1 MWALS
6 CFCGFASANKTSN
19 SKQFNIFGNGIVSS
33 AEPLSPSEAAA
44 LPLLEVSSL
53 SAEWACSQ
61 FPVACIAL
69 GEQRNGSSIAPQVTV
84 LWHNATSLDVW
95 DRLTNAERNPAL
107 MEAIIAMV
115 NCSCPAQQVV
125 MVAGSTFAAHV
136 AQPAAAAA
144 RFTSEL
150 LAAVSVQI
158 HLSLVQFSRGLQG
171 VVVPRALLVVCRAP
185 LLPPRHLDSG
195 PGNCQLR
202 SGDTAYQG
210 PPIALHAGAIGGG
223 ESLRMTSGLSASGIT
238 PEGELAERASMH
250 ESAVAAH
257 RQRDSMVAAHLPA
270 IITVFTLE
278 GQVVHQNPASM
289 QYMGPMPIAR
299 PHGTA
304 LLSSATMATEDGG
317 LDFGG
322 AEAGPYEEGDW
333 GSGFGVLGCIF
344 TYEQVKLRQMMD
356 VLLGRGNVW
365 QGIVRVPA
373 SESLKQKLVYGRHPH
388 QVATME
394 DMEGLEP
401 EAGAILPAGAYDT
414 LQSRPWHPA
423 LSTSQA
429 MVPQRQQAQLQQ
441 QREDARFIQQQ
452 TQQRERLPEQQRER
466 RGQRRGSEEPQQRG
480 RSSEELEERQQL
492 HHHQYQYRY
501 HHHHH
506 ERQEQQQQQQQ
517 QQQQK
522 EQYHHHQQQRQGQ
535 QPFPES
541 RQQHDRPAHQQPLQ
555 PQPSQLQLHQE
566 AHQQQQQQ
574 QPQQGPHFPS
584 TLLDDGAASTQH
596 SSGSFMLSGSRN
608 NYRNSFHN
616 STYNNNNNSYQH
628 QKQQQQQQQQPESGT
643 TTGEVLDVVLSA
655 TGPGPGSGSDPPGHR
670 GFAKL
675 SATNAYDVET
685 DPLATSTWTV
695 LADPASRGWPPGH
708 HQSGQRILNTGLVGN
723 ALRSRARPTSKRA
736 QSPATMLDSPE
747 DAREGD
753 ASAGQA
759 LSLGLMRRW
768 GSATQ
773 AAPPPL
779 GRRLQALPTGLG
791 SGQQTGA
798 MLGGLRYHS
807 QPHGTSGLGAGAGG
821 GLALVRRPDMLAPR
835 GESLD
840 TEAAAAMVA
849 AAVATVRT
857 GEPSMLPAT
866 ATSVLGRASGPS
878 SLPLTRRVQRSHD
891 GGSLS
896 IHNIATCP
904 SGRRGDGSLTVP
916 NAGTAVNPAG
926 NGVTSGAGS
935 NATGMSRVLV
945 FANSLRSA
953 PFALA
958 TVAAPVGSL
967 QAGSRVLY
975 DSSGTGG
982 GATGNG
988 VNIHAPRPQSA
999 TVIRRQSRSYE
1010 RALTLAGMA
1019 ATPAPAP
1026 TSPMPATPQARTSN
1040 PTSPT
1045 AVQIPPP
1052 AAALDQPPS
1061 PPSVPTALTRPEM
1074 SALTALL
1081 RARRSTLAN
1090 AAGTASLQSLPPSM
1104 TPNAASSTTITAG
1117 ESAAAAV
1124 VATAATLP
1132 ELEMAVARQPRSQS
1146 SGVLLLNPATR
1157 RSTIGDDSGPVPTG
1171 VVITAGEAELAMA
1184 LLPYS
1189 QSEQPDGQIC
1199 NLGTSGRRE
1208 GEEDAAGEA
1217 LADEADDAVGGSAAA
1232 AAFLAASG
1240 EHDVWHEI
1248 SAVSALDPV
1257 TGSAV
1262 LVVTQVDVTAKV
1274 RAERHLVHVMCA
1286 ERRLL
1291 LQLFPRH
1298 VLQHVVEA
1306 NPLLRSH
1313 GAAGASSLQSL
1324 PREWL
1329 DGGDWRP
1336 VLRDC
1341 DKLATMH
1348 PQATVLFADIA
1359 GFDDI
1364 CMELPPQK
1372 VLAFLNDLFAK
1383 FDNSIEPFGVHKMET
1398 IGGLFIVAGGLLREE
1413 EDGAVA
1419 VRDRWDPLHAEK
1431 VFMFAKAMLNV
1442 AANTKLPTLEEPV
1455 ELRIGIHTGPVMS
1468 GIVGTRVPRFVLFGD
1483 TVNTAS
1489 RMQTSATPGSV
1500 HVSEDTR
1507 ALLPHE
1513 NWTPTGGVQIKGK
1526 GLLHTYV
1533 WVPED
1538 QIHYLVPPVVSTPE
1552 STQNGGG
1559 GTGNCGAVTTNG
1571 NGGAR
1576 TAAAGTMGIAVAN
1589 GSRHGIPP
1597 QMLMSTMDTSSCTSS
1612 DVFLAQQLSFTSAIP
1627 PSLLRGKSRLR
1638 NEAGYLDD

>member
-1 MWALS
+1 MWAFS
-6 CFCGFASANKTSN
+6 CFCGFASANKTGD
-19 SKQFNIFGNGIVSS
+19 SKNFNISRNGIVSS

-44 LPLLEVSSL
+44 LPLLDVSNL
-53 SAEWACSQ
+53 STEWACSQ

-69 GEQRNGSSIAPQVTV
+69 GEQRNGSYVVPQVTV

-107 MEAIIAMV
+107 MEAIIEII
-115 NCSCPAQQVV
+115 NCSGPAQQVV
-125 MVAGSTFAAHV
+125 MVAGSTFAAQP

-150 LAAVSVQI
+150 LAAVSVPV
-158 HLSLVQFSRGLQG
+158 HLSLVQFSTGPQG

-185 LLPPRHLDSG
+185 LLPPRHADSG
-195 PGNCQLR
+195 PGSRQLR

-210 PPIALHAGAIGGG
+210 PLREQIAFHAGAIGGG
-223 ESLRMTSGLSASGIT
+223 ESLRVTSGLSASGVT
-238 PEGELAERASMH
+238 PEGELAQQASMH
-250 ESAVAAH
+250 ESTVAAH

-289 QYMGPMPIAR
+289 QYMGPMPLAR
-299 PHGTA
+299 PHGTV

-333 GSGFGVLGCIF
+333 GSGLGVLGCIF

-388 QVATME
+388 QIATME
-394 DMEGLEP
+394 DMEGQGP
-401 EAGAILPAGAYDT
+401 EAGAILSAGAYDT
-414 LQSRPWHPA
+414 LQPRPWHPT
-423 LSTSQA
+423 LNTSQA
-429 MVPQRQQAQLQQ
+429 MVPHRHQAQLQQ
-441 QREDARFIQQQ
+441 QREQQQQQPEDVRFIQQQ
-452 TQQRERLPEQQRER
+452 AQRERLLEQGQAI
-466 RGQRRGSEEPQQRG
+466 GQRRGSEDPQQRW
-480 RSSEELEERQQL
+480 RSSEGIEERQQL
-492 HHHQYQYRY
+492 YHHQYQYQQQQQY
-501 HHHHH
+501 HHQQQRQEHQDHGRQPSPDSRQQQDRPAYQQPQQSQLQLH
-506 ERQEQQQQQQQ
+506 QETHQQQEQQQQQQQ
-517 QQQQK
+517 
-522 EQYHHHQQQRQGQ
+522 
-535 QPFPES
+535 
-541 RQQHDRPAHQQPLQ
+541 
-555 PQPSQLQLHQE
+555 
-566 AHQQQQQQ
+566 
-574 QPQQGPHFPS
+574 QQGPHFPS

-616 STYNNNNNSYQH
+616 FTYNNNNSSYQH
-628 QKQQQQQQQQPESGT
+628 QKHQQQQHQQPESGA
-643 TTGEVLDVVLSA
+643 TTGEVLETVLSA
-655 TGPGPGSGSDPPGHR
+655 PVPAPGSGSDSPRPR
-670 GFAKL
+670 GFTKS
-675 SATNAYDVET
+675 SATNAYDREM

-695 LADPASRGWPPGH
+695 LADPASRGWPLGH
-708 HQSGQRILNTGLVGN
+708 HQSGPRILTTGFMDH
-723 ALRSRARPTSKRA
+723 ALRFRARRISKRA
-736 QSPATMLDSPE
+736 QSTATMLDSPV
-747 DAREGD
+747 DAREGEVP
-753 ASAGQA
+753 AGQA
-759 LSLGLMRRW
+759 LSLDLTRRW

-773 AAPPPL
+773 TAPPPL

-791 SGQQTGA
+791 SGPQTGA
-798 MLGGLRYHS
+798 MLGGLRHHS
-807 QPHGTSGLGAGAGG
+807 QPHVTSGLGAGAG
-821 GLALVRRPDMLAPR
+821 LALARRPGILAPA
-835 GESLD
+835 GGSLD
-840 TEAAAAMVA
+840 TAAAAAVVATAVA
-849 AAVATVRT
+849 AERT

-866 ATSVLGRASGPS
+866 ATSLLGRALRPI
-878 SLPLTRRVQRSHD
+878 SLPLTRRVQRSDD
-891 GGSLS
+891 GGSAS
-896 IHNIATCP
+896 DRNISTCA
-904 SGRRGDGSLTVP
+904 SGRRGEGSLTVP
-916 NAGTAVNPAG
+916 NAGAAVNPAG
-926 NGVTSGAGS
+926 NGVASGAGS
-935 NATGMSRVLV
+935 NTTGMSRVLV

-953 PFALA
+953 PFAPA

-967 QAGSRVLY
+967 QTGSRALY
-975 DSSGTGG
+975 DASGTGG
-982 GATGNG
+982 GATVSG
-988 VNIHAPRPQSA
+988 VSTHSPRPQSA

-1010 RALTLAGMA
+1010 RGLALAGMA

-1026 TSPMPATPQARTSN
+1026 PSPMPATPQARISN
-1040 PTSPT
+1040 ATSPT
-1045 AVQIPPP
+1045 AVQMPPP
-1052 AAALDQPPS
+1052 AAALDRPPS
-1061 PPSVPTALTRPEM
+1061 PPPVPMELTRPEI

-1090 AAGTASLQSLPPSM
+1090 AAGTASPQSLPPSM

-1117 ESAAAAV
+1117 ESAAAV
-1124 VATAATLP
+1124 EVATSATQP
-1132 ELEMAVARQPRSQS
+1132 AMEMAVPHQARFQS

-1157 RSTIGDDSGPVPTG
+1157 RSTVGDDSGSVPTG

-1184 LLPYS
+1184 LLPSS
-1189 QSEQPDGQIC
+1189 QLEQPDGQIS
-1199 NLGTSGRRE
+1199 NLGTSERRE
-1208 GEEDAAGEA
+1208 GAEDAAGEA
-1217 LADEADDAVGGSAAA
+1217 LADEADDAVGSRPAA
-1232 AAFLAASG
+1232 AAFVAASG
-1240 EHDVWHEI
+1240 EHDLWHEI

-1313 GAAGASSLQSL
+1313 TAAGASSLQSL

-1442 AANTKLPTLEEPV
+1442 AAKTKLPTLEEPV

-1538 QIHYLVPPVVSTPE
+1538 QIHYLVPPAVSTPE
-1552 STQNGGG
+1552 STQTGGG
-1559 GTGNCGAVTTNG
+1559 GTGNGGAVTTYG
-1571 NGGAR
+1571 SGGAP
-1576 TAAAGTMGIAVAN
+1576 TAAAGGVGIAVAN
-1589 GSRHGIPP
+1589 GSRHGMPP

-1638 NEAGYLDD
+1638 NEGGYLDD